1 MFINQEE
8 IMSKIEQIKLENLT
22 DVFPLFQEYRKFYRK
37 EASPTAEQFLTDRL
51 KNNESVIYA
60 AYVDN
65 RCVGFVQLFTTF
77 SSLNLGK
84 IVILN
89 DLYILP
95 DFRRKKIATEL
106 INVSIEHAK
115 SVKATGV
122 SLSTQIANTGAQDLH
137 KKIGFKKDNDFF
149 YFNFLL

>member
-1 MFINQEE
+1 MVQIEFI
-8 IMSKIEQIKLENLT
+8 KAENVSL
-22 DVFPLFQEYRKFYRK
+22 VIPLFHEYRKFYRK
-37 EASPTAEQFLTDRL
+37 EQSIAAEEFLADRL
-51 KNNESVIYA
+51 KNHESAIYA
-60 AYVDN
+60 AFIDKK
-65 RCVGFVQLFTTF
+65 CVGFVQLYTTF

-84 IVILN
+84 VLILN

-95 DFRRKKIATEL
+95 EFRRKKIATEL
-106 INVSIEHAK
+106 INSSILHAK

-122 SLSTQIANTGAQDLH
+122 SLSTQIANTGAQDLY

>member
-1 MFINQEE
+1 
-8 IMSKIEQIKLENLT
+8 MSKIELIKSENLSHI
-22 DVFPLFQEYRKFYRK
+22 VPLFHEYRKFYRK
-37 EASPTAEQFLTDRL
+37 EASAAAEQFLADRL

-60 AYVDN
+60 AWVDN
-65 RCVGFVQLFTTF
+65 KCVGFVQLYNTF

-84 IVILN
+84 VIVLN

-95 DFRRKKIATEL
+95 EFRRKKLATEL
-106 INVSIEHAK
+106 INASIEHAK

-122 SLSTQIANTGAQDLH
+122 SLSTQIANTGAQDLY

>member
-1 MFINQEE
+1 
-8 IMSKIEQIKLENLT
+8 MSKIEQIKPESLNQ
-22 DVFPLFQEYRKFYRK
+22 VIPLFHEYRKFYRK
-37 EASPTAEQFLTDRL
+37 EASVNAEQFLSERL

-60 AYVDN
+60 AYVEN
-65 RCVGFVQLFTTF
+65 KCVGFVQLFSTF

-84 IVILN
+84 VIILN

-95 DFRRKKIATEL
+95 EYRRKKIASEL
-106 INVSIEHAK
+106 IKTVIEHAK
-115 SVKATGV
+115 SEKATGV
-122 SLSTQIANTGAQDLH
+122 SLSTQIANTGAQDLY